1 MNAAHRKTLEEEFAL
16 ANLLMRQRRDE
27 EAFAHLERAHVLGQE
42 YVRPHLRSH
51 WLMLK
56 IAARRRDPVAVFGQG
71 LRIVLGGLGSA
82 IGRVPTGNTGGT
94 EISMF
99 KRMPIAPDLLD
110 VMQDRGSTRAGEPG
124 RPGL

>member
-1 MNAAHRKTLEEEFAL
+1 MNAAHRKALEEEFAL

-27 EAFAHLERAHVLGQE
+27 EAFTHLQRAHVLGQE
-42 YVRPHLRSH
+42 YVGPHVRSH

-56 IAARRRDPVAVFGQG
+56 IAARRRDPVAVFGQA

-82 IGRVPTGNTGGT
+82 IGKVPTGNTGGS
-94 EISMF
+94 EVSMF
-99 KRMPIAPDLLD
+99 KKMPIAADLLE
-110 VMQDRGSTRAGEPG
+110 VMQDRGSTGAGEPG